1 MSPAV
6 GWRPGRTHF
15 EDRHPLM
22 DLQIAVDA
30 RTASGKATKRLRAA
44 GIVPGVVFGK
54 KAGSVPV
61 QLEAKAFE
69 ALYREAGRTSII
81 KVKVDG
87 GRETSVVI
95 KSVQRNPL
103 TGRVLHVDFFAPDLT
118 HEMQADV
125 PIVFGGEAPAV
136 EATGGTLFTSLD
148 HLKVKALPAD
158 MPHEIPVD
166 VSSLVDLDVAIHV
179 RDLAFAENVTILN
192 DPDELIAKVMPPR
205 VEEEP
210 EVVAEELEGEEAEGA
225 EGAEGQPA
233 EGAEAAEGGP
243 SGEGGEAESE

>member
-1 MSPAV
+1 
-6 GWRPGRTHF
+6 
-15 EDRHPLM
+15 M

-30 RTASGKATKRLRAA
+30 RTASGKQTKRLRAA

-125 PIVFGGEAPAV
+125 PIAFSGEAPAV

-148 HLKVKALPAD
+148 HIKVKALPAD
-158 MPHEIPVD
+158 MPHEVIVD
-166 VSSLVDLDVAIHV
+166 VSSLVDLDAAIHV
-179 RDLAFAENVTILN
+179 SDLAFADNVTVLN
-192 DPDELIAKVMPPR
+192 DPDELVAKVMPPR

-210 EVVAEELEGEEAEGA
+210 EVVAEELEGEAAEGA
-225 EGAEGQPA
+225 EGEAGEGAEPA
-233 EGAEAAEGGP
+233 EGAEGEAVGAGEAG
-243 SGEGGEAESE
+243 GEGGSEQE